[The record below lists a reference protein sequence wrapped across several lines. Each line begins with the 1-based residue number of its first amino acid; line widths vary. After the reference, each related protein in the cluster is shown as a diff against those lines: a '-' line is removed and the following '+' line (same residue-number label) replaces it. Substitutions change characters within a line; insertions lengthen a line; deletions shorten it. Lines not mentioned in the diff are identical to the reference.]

1 MSERMLIGGD
11 WIEGTGP
18 ALASINPAD
27 GSLNAEFST
36 ATETEVDD
44 AVAAAKESYYSGEW
58 RALKPHQ
65 RADYLYAF
73 CQTLLDRKE
82 DIARLQMRENGK
94 TITEC
99 RGQVDQAAG
108 IVRYFAAVCET
119 MEAEVTPPR
128 GDYVSMVS
136 YEPYGVVSLI
146 TPWNSPITLNAQKL
160 APALAAG
167 NSVVLK
173 PSEVTPG
180 VGLAMG
186 RICQDIGIPS
196 GVVNV
201 VSGTGAD
208 AGDRLVRHPDVRMV
222 SFTGGTQSGRAIAK
236 AAGERLVPAALELGG
251 KSPNLVF
258 ADCDLDK
265 AAVGVASGIFGSHGQ
280 SCIAGSRLFV
290 EASIRDEFIDKLAAL
305 AAAWRIGHPE
315 DENAQMGPMASF
327 QHRDRIAGY
336 VTSAVD
342 EGGEIISG
350 GGAPDGP
357 GFERGAYYLPTIV
370 GGLHH
375 GARACQ
381 EEIFGPVLCALPFTD
396 EDDVAAQAN
405 DTVYGLACGIW
416 TSDFAKA
423 WRVCQR
429 IEAGSVWINA
439 YKQVSI
445 STPFGGMKESGIGR
459 EKGIDGVRLY
469 TEPKAIYLAT

>member
-1 MSERMLIGGD
+1 MSEQMLIGGD

-18 ALASINPAD
+18 ALESINPAD
-27 GSLNAEFST
+27 GSFNAEFST
-36 ATETEVDD
+36 ATDSEVDD
-44 AVAAAKESYYSGEW
+44 AVAAAKDSYYRGEW

-65 RADYLYAF
+65 RADYLFAF
-73 CQTLLDRKE
+73 HHTLLERKE
-82 DIARLQMRENGK
+82 EIARLQMRENGK

-108 IVRYFAAVCET
+108 IIRYFAAVCET

-136 YEPYGVVSLI
+136 YDPYGVVALV

-180 VGLAMG
+180 IGLEMG

-201 VSGTGAD
+201 VSGRGAVV
-208 AGDRLVRHPDVRMV
+208 GDRLIKHPDVRMI
-222 SFTGGTQSGRAIAK
+222 SFTGGTESGRAIART
-236 AAGERLVPAALELGG
+236 AGERLVPVALELGG
-251 KSPNLVF
+251 KSPNIVF
-258 ADCDLDK
+258 ADADLDK
-265 AAVGVASGIFGSHGQ
+265 AAAGVASGIFGSQGQ

-290 EASIRDEFIDKLAAL
+290 EDSVREPFIAKLRDFAAK
-305 AAAWRIGHPE
+305 WRIGHPE

-327 QHRDRIAGY
+327 HHRDRIAGY
-336 VTSAVD
+336 VSSAID
-342 EGGEIISG
+342 EGGKILYG
-350 GGAPDGP
+350 GDVPDGP
-357 GFERGAYYLPTIV
+357 EFAKGAYYQPTIV
-370 GGLHH
+370 GGLDH

-381 EEIFGPVLCALPFTD
+381 EEIFGPVLCALPFSD
-396 EDDVAAQAN
+396 ENDVVAQAN

-429 IEAGSVWINA
+429 IEAGSVWVNA

-445 STPFGGMKESGIGR
+445 STSFGGMKDSGIGR

>member
-1 MSERMLIGGD
+1 MTEQMLIGGD
-11 WIEGTGP
+11 WVEGTGP

-27 GSLNAEFST
+27 GTLNAEFST
-36 ATETEVDD
+36 ATEAEVDD
-44 AVAAAKESYYSGEW
+44 AVAAAKESYYQGEW
-58 RALKPHQ
+58 RDLKPHQ

-73 CQTLLDRKE
+73 SQALLDRKE

-99 RGQVDQAAG
+99 RGQVVQSAG

-136 YEPYGVVSLI
+136 YDPYGVVALV

-180 VGLAMG
+180 IGLAMG

-201 VSGTGAD
+201 VSGSGAD
-208 AGDRLVRHPDVRMV
+208 VGDRLVRHPDVRMV
-222 SFTGGTQSGRAIAK
+222 SFTGGTESGRTIAK
-236 AAGERLVPAALELGG
+236 VAGERLVPVALELGG

-265 AAVGVASGIFGSHGQ
+265 AAAGVASGIFGSQGQ

-290 EASIRDEFIDKLAAL
+290 EASVRDAFIAKLTELAAK
-305 AAAWRIGHPE
+305 WRIGHPE
-315 DENAQMGPMASF
+315 DEKAQMGPMASF
-327 QHRDRIAGY
+327 KHRDRIAGY

-342 EGGEIISG
+342 EGGEIIFG
-350 GGAPDGP
+350 GGIPDGP
-357 GFERGAYYLPTIV
+357 TFEQGAYYQPTIV
-370 GGLHH
+370 GGLDHS
-375 GARACQ
+375 ARACQ

-396 EDDVAAQAN
+396 EDDVIAQAN

-429 IEAGSVWINA
+429 IEAGSVWVNA

-445 STPFGGMKESGIGR
+445 TTPFGGMKDSGIGR
-459 EKGIDGVRLY
+459 EKGINGVRLY
-469 TEPKAIYLAT
+469 TDPKAIYLAT

>member
-1 MSERMLIGGD
+1 MAEPMLIDGS
-11 WIEGTGP
+11 WVEGTGP
-18 ALASINPAD
+18 VLASINPAD

-36 ATETEVDD
+36 AADTEVDD
-44 AVAAAKESYYSGEW
+44 AVAAAKNAHQSGEW

-73 CQTLLDRKE
+73 SQALLDRKE
-82 DIARLQMRENGK
+82 ELARLQMRENGK

-99 RGQVDQAAG
+99 RGQVVQAAG

-136 YEPYGVVSLI
+136 YDPFGVVALV

-180 VGLAMG
+180 VGLEMG
-186 RICQDIGIPS
+186 RICQDVGIPS

-201 VSGTGAD
+201 VSGAGREV
-208 AGDRLVRHPDVRMV
+208 GDRLVRHPDVRMV
-222 SFTGGTQSGRAIAK
+222 SFTGGTQSGRIIAK
-236 AAGERLVPAALELGG
+236 IAGERLVPVALELGG

-265 AAVGVASGIFGSHGQ
+265 AAIGVASGIFGSQGQ

-290 EASIRDEFIDKLAAL
+290 EESVRDEFIGKLAEL
-305 AAAWRIGHPE
+305 AAKWRIGHPE
-315 DENAQMGPMASF
+315 NENAQMGPMASF

-336 VTSAVD
+336 VTSAVE
-342 EGGEIISG
+342 EGGEIIYG
-350 GGAPDGP
+350 GGAPEGSEFD
-357 GFERGAYYLPTIV
+357 RGAYYQPTIV
-370 GGLHH
+370 GGLDHD
-375 GARACQ
+375 ARACQ

-396 EDDVAAQAN
+396 EDDLVAQAN

-416 TSDFAKA
+416 TADFAKA
-423 WRVCQR
+423 WRICQQ
-429 IEAGSVWINA
+429 IEAGSVWVNT

-445 STPFGGMKESGIGR
+445 TTPFGGMKDSGIGR
-459 EKGIDGVRLY
+459 EKGINGVRLY